1 MPPKRKKDYP
11 CLKCDNHVKKN
22 DEGIE
27 CYLCNQWSH
36 RACSDVTD
44 EVFKFLEQ
52 QVEYQGGTFW
62 ACKACRVVAIKFDKR
77 MKEIDKRI
85 DDIEDTA
92 NTNEQNI
99 QSLQDDLA
107 ALRIDT
113 TKNNPD
119 LGQVQSATQSS
130 VFNEIAERDKRKLNV
145 IVHGIAEADP
155 AVTDGK
161 LRMTHDLQKLQ
172 ELLNEIQVQL
182 DTSDRSVVK
191 FAKRLGQAK
200 ADSTRPILVA
210 LSSTEAVEKV
220 ISGAKLLRNKKD
232 PWSKMSA
239 ARDLTTMQREEE
251 KKLSVQAAN
260 LNSQL
265 SADDAKNFQHKVVG
279 PRGEK
284 RIAKV
289 SLKRDAAGT

>member
-1 MPPKRKKDYP
+1 M
-11 CLKCDNHVKKN
+11 
-22 DEGIE
+22 
-27 CYLCNQWSH
+27 
-36 RACSDVTD
+36 TD

-220 ISGAKLLRNKKD
+220 ISGAKLLRNKND